1 MNEIFAIIESRLV
14 QKLPLEPDTPLLSS
28 GLIDSFGVA
37 ELIVELEKELH
48 IQINRAEIGV
58 DNFDTPAQ
66 IHNYVRTHLRGDSND
81 GGQA

>member
-1 MNEIFAIIESRLV
+1 MNEIFAIIERRLV

-37 ELIVELEKELH
+37 ELIAELEKELH
-48 IQINRAEIGV
+48 TRINPAEIGV

-66 IHNYVRTHLRGDSND
+66 IHNYVQTHLRGD
-81 GGQA
+81 

>member
-28 GLIDSFGVA
+28 GLIDSFGVG
-37 ELIVELEKELH
+37 ELIIEFEKQFH
-48 IQINRAEIGV
+48 IRINPAEIGV

-66 IHNYVRTHLRGDSND
+66 IHNYVKTHLRGDSND
-81 GGQA
+81 GGQS